1 MRLKDIIPY
10 CLNFAQKPGSDFY
23 DIKYRWVIND
33 RIYSIQSFQTYGPS
47 NLLDYGHHYYY
58 DSDIKFSH
66 EQHTDSFVTLNR
78 YKKSDFI
85 NHPLTYD
92 KHDAKND
99 ILTLNLNN
107 EITIF
112 DKFIMVHKTD
122 KHTTDSEHDLF
133 FKNNYFI
140 TNCDSFSAQMY
151 NIGLYDNGM
160 ITNLRSIFTD
170 LINPPVPPKPAELT
184 LDERV
189 DDLIDE
195 LMKDSRTM
203 AIKKLKRMLNERL

>member
-1 MRLKDIIPY
+1 MF
-10 CLNFAQKPGSDFY
+10 NFCPKTGGNFY
-23 DIKYRWVIND
+23 DIKYYWMINGCT
-33 RIYSIQSFQTYGPS
+33 YTIQSFQTYSPPI
-47 NLLDYGHHYYY
+47 DHDYY
-58 DSDIKFSH
+58 DPYIKFSH
-66 EQHTDSFVTLNR
+66 EQHADSFITLNR
-78 YKKSDFI
+78 YKKSDFV
-85 NHPLTYD
+85 NQPLAYD
-92 KHDAKND
+92 KHDAKSD
-99 ILTLNLNN
+99 TLTLNLNN

-133 FKNNYFI
+133 FKTNYFI
-140 TNCDSFSAQMY
+140 ANGHSFSAQMY
-151 NIGLYDNGM
+151 NIGLYDNG
-160 ITNLRSIFTD
+160 IVTDLRQEIFRD

-189 DDLIDE
+189 DVLIDE